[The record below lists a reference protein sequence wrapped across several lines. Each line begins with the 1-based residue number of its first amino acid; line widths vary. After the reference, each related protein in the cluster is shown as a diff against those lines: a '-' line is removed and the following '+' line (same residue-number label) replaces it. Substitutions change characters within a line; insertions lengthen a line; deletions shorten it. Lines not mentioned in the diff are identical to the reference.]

1 LKKKKKKSQKRAGGV
16 AQGGGPKFKPQYRQ
30 NKKSHMKMPEDPEI
44 LPEKLTQKRKSLK
57 DERCAL

>member
-1 LKKKKKKSQKRAGGV
+1 V